1 MNASL
6 SKPLAYCLWLFSLDL
21 MQFQNISVAKKV
33 WALVIAILVLLVAAS
48 LGLARHISNLEQ
60 EVRENTSLMEHRI
73 LLASKLR
80 TGMDLGG
87 AENAAS
93 NLGKDLATQDFFDA
107 RFART
112 KQRNAAMMQEFLK
125 VATTPESEA
134 LMASLMAQLK
144 KCDALIDESDNLRK
158 RGVDVDDR
166 VRGVNM
172 VCTDEFTAKFD
183 EMVDLQNQMKQAYL
197 AKADEQRRTAWLVA
211 SLCFAVVIIVSLL
224 VASWLVRQLTEP
236 LGHAV
241 VLAQEIAKG
250 NLTHELNDS
259 RQDELG
265 VLLRALNTMTQ
276 KLRALVGEVRHGV
289 DSVQT
294 AAAQIAEGNQDL
306 SVRTEQTAANLEE
319 TASSLEE
326 LNAHVS
332 QASDTARQASQLAAT
347 AAKAAEHGGDVV
359 SQVVHSME
367 QINTSSR
374 KISDIIGVIDGI
386 AFQTN
391 ILALNAAVEAAR
403 AGEQGRGFA
412 VVAGEVRALAGR
424 SAEAAKEIKELI
436 TSSVANVDTGTQ
448 QVAEAGKSMQD
459 IVDSVRRVT
468 DLISEIAAAATEQR
482 DGFGQVNQAV
492 NNLDQ
497 MTQQNAA
504 LVEESSAAAL
514 AMKEQTQRLAE
525 QVAQFNLG
533 ARQNVM

>member
-1 MNASL
+1 
-6 SKPLAYCLWLFSLDL
+6 

-326 LNAHVS
+326 LDAHVS
-332 QASDTARQASQLAAT
+332 QASDTARQASQLAPPRRPSMAETWSARWCT
-347 AAKAAEHGGDVV
+347 AW
-359 SQVVHSME
+359 
-367 QINTSSR
+367 SR
-374 KISDIIGVIDGI
+374 SIPP
-386 AFQTN
+386 
-391 ILALNAAVEAAR
+391 AAR
-403 AGEQGRGFA
+403 
-412 VVAGEVRALAGR
+412 
-424 SAEAAKEIKELI
+424 SA
-436 TSSVANVDTGTQ
+436 TS
-448 QVAEAGKSMQD
+448 
-459 IVDSVRRVT
+459 
-468 DLISEIAAAATEQR
+468 
-482 DGFGQVNQAV
+482 
-492 NNLDQ
+492 
-497 MTQQNAA
+497 
-504 LVEESSAAAL
+504 LV
-514 AMKEQTQRLAE
+514 
-525 QVAQFNLG
+525 
-533 ARQNVM
+533 

>member
-1 MNASL
+1 
-6 SKPLAYCLWLFSLDL
+6 
-21 MQFQNISVAKKV
+21 MQFQNLSVAKKV
-33 WALVIAILVLLVAAS
+33 WALVITILVLLVAAS
-48 LGLARHISNLEQ
+48 LGLARYISSLEQ
-60 EVRENTSLMEHRI
+60 EVRESTSLMEHRI

-93 NLGKDLATQDFFDA
+93 NLGKDVTTQEFFDN
-107 RFART
+107 RFGRT

-125 VATTPESEA
+125 VATTPESES

-144 KCDALIDESDNLRK
+144 KCDTLIDESDNLRK
-158 RGVDVDDR
+158 NGVDVDDR

-183 EMVDLQNQMKQAYL
+183 EMVDLQNEMKEAYL
-197 AKADEQRRTAWLVA
+197 AKADAQRRNAWLVA
-211 SLCFAVVIIVSLL
+211 GLCFAVVIILAVL
-224 VASWLVRQLTEP
+224 VAAWLVRQLTEP
-236 LGHAV
+236 LSHAV
-241 VLAQEIAKG
+241 ELAQEIAKG

-259 RQDELG
+259 RKDELG
-265 VLLRALNTMTQ
+265 VLLRSLNSMTQ
-276 KLRALVGEVRHGV
+276 KLRSLVGEVRHGV

-332 QASDTARQASQLAAT
+332 QASDTARQASQLAVT
-347 AAKAAEHGGDVV
+347 AVKAAEHGGEVV
-359 SQVVHSME
+359 SEVVHSME

-412 VVAGEVRALAGR
+412 VVAGEVRSLAGR

-436 TSSVANVDTGTQ
+436 TNSVANVQTGTQ

-468 DLISEIAAAATEQR
+468 DLISEIAAAASEQR
-482 DGFGQVNQAV
+482 DGFSQVNQAV
-492 NNLDQ
+492 SNLDQ

-533 ARQNVM
+533 SHHQSTL